1 MAYNYE
7 YPYVDPNRYNSDW
20 LLSKMKELEGEINGI
35 ISGLPTPDAFSA
47 MYANVKLY
55 GAKGDGYTDDTAA
68 CQRAMDAGFNMV
80 YFPPGTYMVGRINVP
95 SNTTVF
101 AKKGSV
107 TLRALDNVFFI
118 NKSDGVTG
126 GYNANENITITGFK
140 FDCVNRV
147 MTAVAMGHANN
158 IKIYDNHFEN
168 LAAWHFIEINGCG
181 NVLISGNDFRNY
193 NPNQTGAG
201 TEMIQ
206 LDYMLNNEVFP
217 WFGPYDKTFD
227 RGIFITGNYFSND
240 YLPKKSPWTNCAIGS
255 HTGESE
261 WGFEPHDVIV
271 ANNNFFCV
279 GFALKFCMLVGAVIA
294 NNIADYVC
302 SFYSAASG
310 GRFAF
315 VNIMN
320 NYAYGVFPDET
331 VVSDNYRGITNIT
344 NPLCQYAHITGNTI
358 IHFYGHGIAIQG
370 TKNVID
376 SNYCDCSDSPVLA
389 AQEISGI
396 YVMYNDQGCIY
407 SNNECTVMKLSQK
420 QAGDNAILKNNH
432 AKKLIVGAI
441 YTPPHVYNDIYD
453 SVNNNFKPTTWYVL
467 NTLFGSTYIDKQGY

>member
-20 LLSKMKELEGEINGI
+20 MLTKMKELEGQINAI
-35 ISGLPTPDAFSA
+35 ISGLPDPSA
-47 MYANVKLY
+47 SDSMWANVKAF

-68 CQRAMDAGFNMV
+68 CQKAMDAGFNMV
-80 YFPPGTYMVGRINVP
+80 YFPPGNYMMGRVNVP

-140 FDCVNRV
+140 FDCVNRG

-158 IKIYDNHFEN
+158 IAIYNNHFEN
-168 LAAWHFIEINGCG
+168 IAYWHFIEINGCG
-181 NVLISGNDFRNY
+181 NVLITGNDFRNY
-193 NPNQTGAG
+193 NPDQNSNGS
-201 TEMIQ
+201 EMIQ

-227 RGIFITGNYFSND
+227 RGIFITDNYFSNG
-240 YLPKKSPWTNCAIGS
+240 YVPKNPGSNCAIGS

-261 WGFEPHDVIV
+261 WGYEPHDVII
-271 ANNNFFCV
+271 ANNNFYLV
-279 GFALKFCMLVGAVIA
+279 GYALKFCMLVGAVIA
-294 NNIADYVC
+294 NNVADMVC
-302 SFYSAASG
+302 GFYFAAAG

-315 VNIMN
+315 I
-320 NYAYGVFPDET
+320 
-331 VVSDNYRGITNIT
+331 NIT
-344 NPLCQYAHITGNTI
+344 NNSAYGIFPDGSPIPDSYRGMTNISNPNSQSVHISGNTI
-358 IHFYGHGIAIQG
+358 IHFYGHGIAMQG

-376 SNYCDCSDSPVLA
+376 NNYCDCSDSPVLTTN
-389 AQEISGI
+389 EIAGI
-396 YVMYNDQGCIY
+396 YVMYNDQGCVY
-407 SNNECTVMKLSQK
+407 SNNETTVMKLSQK

-432 AKKLIVGAI
+432 ANKLIVGAI

-453 SVNNNFKPTTWYVL
+453 SVNNDFKPTTWYVL
-467 NTLFGSTYIDKQGY
+467 NTLFGSAYIDKQGY